1 MSFWPQV
8 PFNKQFG
15 FQVNNSAGHT
25 LFQLINDIINS
36 FENSEFTLDVFI
48 DLSIAFDTANHDILL
63 TKLDIPTKEV
73 GSGAEVVVGNA

>member
-36 FENSEFTLDVFI
+36 FENSESTLDVFI
-48 DLSIAFDTANHDILL
+48 DLSIAFDTVSHDILL
-63 TKLDIPTKEV
+63 TKLDTTTKKV
-73 GSGAEVVVGNA
+73 GSGAEVAIGNA